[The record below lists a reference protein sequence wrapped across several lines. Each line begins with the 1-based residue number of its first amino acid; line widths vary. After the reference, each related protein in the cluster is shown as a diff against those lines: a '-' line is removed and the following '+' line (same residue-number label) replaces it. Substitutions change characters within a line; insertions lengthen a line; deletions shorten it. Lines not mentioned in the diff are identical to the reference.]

1 MLNTYVG
8 SSNIERIGYK
18 YGKLFVEFKSG
29 VSYVYDNVDK
39 EMYDALVSAE
49 SVGKL
54 FNKTVRM
61 AYKYQKLDYNPFG
74 DTQ

>member
-29 VSYVYDNVDK
+29 ASYVYANVDK
-39 EMYDALVSAE
+39 NMYDALVSAE
-49 SVGKL
+49 SVGKF
-54 FNKTVRM
+54 FNKTVRT
-61 AYKYQKLDYNPFG
+61 AYQYQKLDCNPFG
-74 DTQ
+74 DTR